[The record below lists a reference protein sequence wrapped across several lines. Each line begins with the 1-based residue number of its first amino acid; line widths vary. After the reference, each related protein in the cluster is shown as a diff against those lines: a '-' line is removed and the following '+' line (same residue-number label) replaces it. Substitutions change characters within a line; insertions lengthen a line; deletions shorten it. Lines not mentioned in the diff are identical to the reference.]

1 MAKRDMPGEGRD
13 GAEDSRQG
21 RLMRAQL
28 PAGAT
33 VMEPGSVFTAG
44 APGTQDG
51 AKAGGGGHGGSLSG
65 FDKVMLFT
73 AADQQRFGWLAGYSV
88 GKNYRR

>member
-33 VMEPGSVFTAG
+33 GTGPGDVFTSD
-44 APGTQDG
+44 APGRWTARRLETGD
-51 AKAGGGGHGGSLSG
+51 
-65 FDKVMLFT
+65 T
-73 AADQQRFGWLAGYSV
+73 AASCRAST
-88 GKNYRR
+88 R